1 MTEHFRLTMPA
12 RGIDANTPSVRV
24 CAGETLLDAIR
35 RAGGS
40 LYAPCAGRGICGKC
54 RIIARGGLAAP
65 TDAERDHLTP
75 AQLAA
80 GVRLACQARIIG
92 DVEIHAVGAEPSDAW
107 PDIAGSASI
116 LLQTQGS
123 GPARF
128 SRSEHEPQP
137 QSEPES
143 CPQPQPQR
151 QPESLPSSQL
161 EAHPAG
167 LGVALDIGT
176 TTLVAYLVD
185 RNTGLIRDA
194 AGALNPQAVHGADL
208 ISRIAFSE
216 TPGGPETLRREVTQ
230 AADELVRTLLQRSD
244 VSGDDVRCVSAVGNT
259 CMHHLF
265 LGIPAGGLGRIPY
278 AAAVLDTGIMSAASA
293 GLASVNPE
301 AILFFLPNIAGFVGS
316 DALAVALVAGMDEC
330 SRPTLAIDIGT
341 NGEILL
347 AANGRILACS
357 AAAGPAFEGVNISSG
372 MIACQGAID
381 WVGFAGL
388 PPHTDIEIHVIGN
401 VEPRGICGSGLISL
415 VAALRQAG
423 LVSEAGA
430 FEPEAI
436 DPESP
441 LARRIATGP
450 GPGGIEFIL
459 SDPGDAVPRDDAVP
473 ARVTLT
479 QRDIRELQLAKAA
492 IRAGAEVL
500 LDEAGISA
508 SDIEQIVLAGAFGTY
523 LDKHAAHAIG
533 LLPGAPQARITALG
547 NAAGEGAALA
557 VANCDAY
564 REARRLAG
572 IIEHIELGAN
582 PRFMQVFADSMLLA

>member
-1 MTEHFRLTMPA
+1 MPA
-12 RGIDANTPSVRV
+12 RGTDANTPSIQ
-24 CAGETLLDAIR
+24 ANADETVLDAMR
-35 RAGGS
+35 RAGES

-54 RIIARGGLAAP
+54 RIIARGELTAP
-65 TDAERDHLTP
+65 ADAERDHLSP
-75 AQLAA
+75 DELAA
-80 GVRLACQARIIG
+80 GVRLACQARIAG
-92 DVEIHAVGAEPSDAW
+92 DVTIQAAGPGPSDAW
-107 PDIAGSASI
+107 RDIAGSANI
-116 LLQTQGS
+116 LLRTRGF
-123 GPARF
+123 GPAR
-128 SRSEHEPQP
+128 SCLSERE
-137 QSEPES
+137 
-143 CPQPQPQR
+143 PQR
-151 QPESLPSSQL
+151 QPQPCSQL
-161 EAHPAG
+161 HRQPAD
-167 LGVALDIGT
+167 LAVALDIGT

-185 RNTGLIRDA
+185 CSTGLIKDA
-194 AGALNPQAVHGADL
+194 AGALNPQATHGADL

-216 TPGGPETLRREVTQ
+216 TPGGPETLRREATQ
-230 AADELVRTLLQRSD
+230 AADDLVRVLLQRSG
-244 VSGDDVRCVSAVGNT
+244 VSGDDVKWVGAVGNT

-278 AAAVLDTGIMSAASA
+278 AASVLDTGVMSALSA
-293 GLASVNPE
+293 GLTSVNPE
-301 AILFFLPNIAGFVGS
+301 AGFFFLPNIAGFVGS

-357 AAAGPAFEGVNISSG
+357 AAAGPAFEGVNISYG
-372 MIACQGAID
+372 TIAAQGAID
-381 WVGFAGL
+381 WVGFAGP
-388 PPHTDIEIHVIGN
+388 PPHGDIEIHVIGN
-401 VEPRGICGSGLISL
+401 IEPHGICGSGLISL
-415 VAALRQAG
+415 VAALRRAG

>member
-1 MTEHFRLTMPA
+1 MTGHFRLTMPA
-12 RGIDANTPSVRV
+12 RGTDANTPSIQ
-24 CAGETLLDAIR
+24 ANADETVLDSMR
-35 RAGGS
+35 RAGES

-54 RIIARGGLAAP
+54 RIIARGELTAP
-65 TDAERDHLTP
+65 ADAERDHLSP
-75 AQLAA
+75 DELAA
-80 GVRLACQARIIG
+80 GVRLACQARIAG
-92 DVEIHAVGAEPSDAW
+92 DVTIQAAGPGPSDAW
-107 PDIAGSASI
+107 RDIAGSANI
-116 LLQTQGS
+116 LLRTRGF
-123 GPARF
+123 GPAR
-128 SRSEHEPQP
+128 SCLSERE
-137 QSEPES
+137 
-143 CPQPQPQR
+143 PQR
-151 QPESLPSSQL
+151 QPQPCSQL
-161 EAHPAG
+161 HRQPAD
-167 LGVALDIGT
+167 LAVALDIGT

-185 RNTGLIRDA
+185 SNTGLIEDA
-194 AGALNPQAVHGADL
+194 AGALNPQAAHGADL

-216 TPGGPETLRREVTQ
+216 TPGGPETLRREATQ
-230 AADELVRTLLQRSD
+230 AADDLVRVLLQRSG
-244 VSGDDVRCVSAVGNT
+244 VSGDDVKWVGAVGNT

-278 AAAVLDTGIMSAASA
+278 AASVLDTGVMSALSA
-293 GLASVNPE
+293 GLTSVNPE
-301 AILFFLPNIAGFVGS
+301 AGFFFLPNIAGFVGS

-357 AAAGPAFEGVNISSG
+357 AAAGPAFEGVNISYG
-372 MIACQGAID
+372 TIAAQGAID
-381 WVGFAGL
+381 WVGFAGP
-388 PPHTDIEIHVIGN
+388 PPHGDIEIHVIGN
-401 VEPRGICGSGLISL
+401 IEPRGICGSGLISL
-415 VAALRQAG
+415 VAALRRAG

-459 SDPGDAVPRDDAVP
+459 SDPGDVALPHDIAP
-473 ARVTLT
+473 ARVALT

-492 IRAGAEVL
+492 IRAGAEAL
-500 LDEAGISA
+500 IAKAGIRA
-508 SDIEQIVLAGAFGTY
+508 ADIEQIVLAGAFGTY
-523 LDKHAAHAIG
+523 LDTYAAQAIG

-557 VANCDAY
+557 VASCDAY
-564 REARRLAG
+564 REARRLAR
-572 IIEHIELGAN
+572 IIEHVELGAD